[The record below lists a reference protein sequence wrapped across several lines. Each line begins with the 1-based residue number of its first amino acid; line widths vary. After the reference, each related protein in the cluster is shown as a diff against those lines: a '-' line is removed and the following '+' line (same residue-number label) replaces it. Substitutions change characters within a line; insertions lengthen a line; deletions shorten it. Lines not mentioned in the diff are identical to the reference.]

1 MSLEAAAVLSGGL
14 LVRKGAAIPTRLGPT
29 SLEPTNA
36 GPINLDS
43 INLGPTGLAALS
55 IRPRAVPDGAVRM
68 AIGGAPPS
76 GRPRHANR
84 TPRSTKVSLRL
95 DAERHRKLRLAAI
108 HLRRS
113 GQRILLDALDAHLAR
128 CVEAMPAGDC
138 ACLQR
143 KPSRAT

>member
-14 LVRKGAAIPTRLGPT
+14 LVRKGAAVPTRLGQT
-29 SLEPTNA
+29 GLGATALGPTNF
-36 GPINLDS
+36 GS
-43 INLGPTGLAALS
+43 MNLGPTGLAALS

-76 GRPRHANR
+76 DRPRHANR

-108 HLRRS
+108 HLGRS

-128 CVEAMPAGDC
+128 CAEAIPPGDC

-143 KPSRAT
+143 KPGRAT

>member
-29 SLEPTNA
+29 GLGSTNPRSMNP
-36 GPINLDS
+36 GS

-55 IRPRAVPDGAVRM
+55 IGPRAMSDGSVAM
-68 AIGGAPPS
+68 AIGGPPPS
-76 GRPRHANR
+76 GRPRHASR
-84 TPRSTKVSLRL
+84 TPRGTKVSLRL

-108 HLRRS
+108 HLGRS

-128 CVEAMPAGDC
+128 CAEAMPAGDC

-143 KPSRAT
+143 KPGRAT